1 MGRLAAG
8 SDGGEKMGTAVDQ
21 ARAEIDAA
29 LVVNEELLEGAHHLA
44 EMGDLLGG
52 TRSDV
57 DRSVLDYQRRNERLK
72 DARQALKALDDDH
85 YPDVPERPVSESA
98 LADMR
103 QDYEAMG
110 AALAKFE
117 SNAAATLN
125 LEADRPVKK

>member
-1 MGRLAAG
+1 
-8 SDGGEKMGTAVDQ
+8 MGTAVDQ

-57 DRSVLDYQRRNERLK
+57 DRSVVDYQRRNERLK

-85 YPDVPERPVSESA
+85 YPDVPSRPVSESA